1 MSHARKEYGDF
12 MSLTPD
18 AYDAVLALGQVAG
31 KAGMDKQLLEL
42 IKLRASQIN
51 GCAFC
56 VQYHILEGE
65 TLGVP
70 TDKLNLVVVWRE
82 APQFSQRERAAL
94 AWTEALTL
102 LSAGVSDEV
111 YVEASAEFSEK
122 ELAYLTSA
130 IASINVW
137 NRFGAAFRWTPPAR
151 KTAVGAAA
159 SEKPALSKSAVAMQR
174 SGGAAPLLPADRRSP
189 YDPRRGVAAGI
200 AGIVHQTAHK
210 G

>member
-1 MSHARKEYGDF
+1 MSHARKEYRDF

-18 AYDAVLALGQVAG
+18 AYDAVLALGQIAG
-31 KAGMDKQLLEL
+31 KAGVDKQLLEL

-56 VQYHILEGE
+56 VQYHVLEGE
-65 TLGVP
+65 KLGVP
-70 TDKLNLVVVWRE
+70 ADKLNLVVVWRE

-102 LSAGVSDEV
+102 LSEGVSDEV
-111 YVEASAEFSEK
+111 YAQASAEFSEK

-130 IASINVW
+130 VASINVW

-151 KTAVGAAA
+151 KQATAA
-159 SEKPALSKSAVAMQR
+159 S
-174 SGGAAPLLPADRRSP
+174 
-189 YDPRRGVAAGI
+189 
-200 AGIVHQTAHK
+200 
-210 G
+210 